1 MTVTHE
7 KRDAP
12 AVSDLLRSAPFAVT
26 RAADDEAGDGLTL
39 DGYAAMFNSETI
51 IDSWEGRFKEV
62 LLPGS
67 FKKTLRERTPRLQ
80 FDHGMHPL
88 IGSIPIGKVT
98 SATEDAQGVHV
109 IARLSDN
116 WLIQPVR
123 DAIEAEAIDGMS
135 FRWNVV
141 REEWRYPDGKVAKP
155 DDVRNML
162 WSMWDVPEDELLS
175 RFVKELKCSELG
187 PVVWPAYDDTS
198 VGVRSKVTID
208 LGRLDSDPVQ
218 RRTLA
223 QALYVADAV
232 ERSEATTESSD
243 TQTADAPPHSGHPSE
258 EPIVPAAPSD
268 APPPDGHPS
277 PNPSS
282 GQRQR
287 EREIALL
294 RARSDIALKG
304 ATRYVG

>member
-1 MTVTHE
+1 VTVTHE
-7 KRDAP
+7 RRDSVARE
-12 AVSDLLRSAPFAVT
+12 DLMRSAPFSVV
-26 RAADDEAGDGLTL
+26 RAADTEPGDGLTL
-39 DGYAAMFNSETI
+39 DGYAAVFGSETV
-51 IDSWEGRFKEV
+51 IDSWEGRFKET

-67 FKKTLRERTPRLQ
+67 FRKTLRERTPRLQ

-88 IGSIPIGKVT
+88 IGSIPIGKIV
-98 SATEDAQGVHV
+98 SAAEDAQGVHV
-109 IARLSDN
+109 VARLSDN

-123 DAIEAEAIDGMS
+123 DAIEEGAIDGMS

-141 REEWRYPDGKVAKP
+141 REEWRYPDGKPAKFE
-155 DDVRNML
+155 DVLNLL
-162 WSMWDVPEDELLS
+162 WSSYDLPEDELLT
-175 RFVKELKCSELG
+175 RHVKELKCSELG

-198 VGVRSKVTID
+198 VGVRAKVTID
-208 LGRLDSDPVQ
+208 LGSLDTDPAQ

-232 ERSEATTESSD
+232 ERGE
-243 TQTADAPPHSGHPSE
+243 TQDSGEITADAPPPAGHPSQRDE
-258 EPIVPAAPSD
+258 SPAAPPD

-277 PNPSS
+277 PTPSP
-282 GQRQR
+282 GQLQR

-304 ATRYVG
+304 ATRHVG

>member
-1 MTVTHE
+1 MTSTAE
-7 KRDAP
+7 RRDQVARN
-12 AVSDLLRSAPFAVT
+12 DLLRAAPFTVSQSGEN
-26 RAADDEAGDGLTL
+26 DDGLTL
-39 DGYAAMFNSETI
+39 DGYAAMFNSETV

-62 LLPGS
+62 MLPGS

-88 IGSIPIGKVT
+88 IGSIPIGKIT
-98 SATEDAQGVHV
+98 SAVEEPQGVHV
-109 IARLSDN
+109 VARLSDN

-123 DAIEAEAIDGMS
+123 DAIAEEAIDGMS

-141 REEWRYPDGKVAKP
+141 REEWRYPDGKVARFE
-155 DDVRNML
+155 DVLNLL
-162 WSMWDVPEDELLS
+162 WASYDLPEDELLT
-175 RFVKELKCSELG
+175 RYVKELKCSELG

-232 ERSEATTESSD
+232 ERSETPPDSG
-243 TQTADAPPHSGHPSE
+243 TQTSDAPPPSGHPTE
-258 EPIVPAAPSD
+258 EPSLPAAPSD

-277 PNPSS
+277 PTPSP

-287 EREIALL
+287 EREIALM

-304 ATRYVG
+304 ATRYVGE